1 MESDDDFN
9 NNAWDSD
16 DNINDQESSDDEFEP
31 RSDRLKRKHNNDYIN
46 VYINSFHTYKQELN
60 NTISNPL
67 SFVSKGTLDSVES
80 ENKPV

>member
-31 RSDRLKRKHNNDYIN
+31 RSDRMKRKHNNDYIN
-46 VYINSFHTYKQELN
+46 VYINSFHTYK
-60 NTISNPL
+60 
-67 SFVSKGTLDSVES
+67 
-80 ENKPV
+80 